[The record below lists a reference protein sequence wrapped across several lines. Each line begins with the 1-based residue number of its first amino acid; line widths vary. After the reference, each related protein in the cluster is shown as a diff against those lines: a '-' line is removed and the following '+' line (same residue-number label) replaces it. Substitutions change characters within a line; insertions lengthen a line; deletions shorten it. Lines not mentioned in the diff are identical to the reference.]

1 MKIEK
6 SDRRLLM
13 WTGLLLLPIVIA
25 LAFLSQE
32 EEESVVPSSYS
43 AQSQGAK
50 AAYLLLQDLG
60 YKVDRWE
67 QSPTELPA
75 DPAHTVLVLAS
86 PFRPPLPPEKNA
98 LQKYL
103 SLGGKILETGSFPSI
118 YLPHAETEHERLVA
132 PNWKEYQPQLLSSLT
147 RGGAIQMSPTGYWKD
162 STTAYLAH
170 YADDQ
175 RPIVVSYKVGKGEVI
190 WWAASTPLTNAA
202 ISKSGNL
209 ALLLNSLGQP
219 GEVHVYWDEYF
230 HGYKESFSGYLNQK
244 PVLYALLQCL
254 LIFLVFIF
262 TFSRRN
268 GPIHALPRPVR
279 LSPLE
284 FVYTLGKLYRRAKAT
299 HAALAM
305 PYARFRIL
313 ATRQLG
319 ISQDVSAPD
328 LARAVKGRMR
338 YPDDDLNGLLGQI
351 ESALRNPELSEA
363 WALELAQRLTR
374 YTQDLKSVPLK
385 KDTQETTSHADR
397 VAGAFART
405 N

>member
-13 WTGLLLLPIVIA
+13 WTALLLLPIVIA

-32 EEESVVPSSYS
+32 EEENFVPSTYS
-43 AQSQGAK
+43 AQSRGAK
-50 AAYLLLQDLG
+50 AAYLLLQDIG
-60 YKVDRWE
+60 YTVERWE
-67 QSPTELPA
+67 QSPTELPP
-75 DPAHTVLVLAS
+75 DPAHSALVLAS
-86 PFRPPLPPEKNA
+86 PFRPPLPQEKNA

-103 SLGGKILETGSFPSI
+103 SLGGKILVTGPFPSV
-118 YLPHAETEHERLVA
+118 YLPQAETDREPLPA

-147 RGGAIQMSPTGYWKD
+147 RGGAIQMSPGAYWKNP
-162 STTAYLAH
+162 TTAFLVH
-170 YADDQ
+170 YADDA

-202 ISKSGNL
+202 IAKSGNL

-230 HGYKESFSGYLNQK
+230 HGYKQSFGGYLNQ
-244 PVLYALLQCL
+244 PPIFYGLLQCL
-254 LIFLVFIF
+254 LVFVALIF

-268 GPIHALPRPVR
+268 GPIHALPRPAR

-284 FVYTLGKLYRRAKAT
+284 FVYTLGKLYRRANAM
-299 HAALAM
+299 HAALEV
-305 PYARFRIL
+305 PYTRFRIL

-319 ISQDVSAPD
+319 ISQSISAPD
-328 LARAVKGRMR
+328 LARAVKNRMR
-338 YPDDDLNGLLGQI
+338 YKDDDLSDLLQQI
-351 ESALRNPELSEA
+351 EAALRNPALSEA
-363 WALELAQRLTR
+363 WALELAQRLSR
-374 YTQDLKSVPLK
+374 YTQRLKLVPLN
-385 KDTQETTSHADR
+385 KDEQETTSHADR

>member
-13 WTGLLLLPIVIA
+13 WSALVLLPLIVA
-25 LAFLSQE
+25 LAFLSQDE
-32 EEESVVPSSYS
+32 EETVVPSTYS
-43 AQSQGAK
+43 AQSRGAK

-60 YKVDRWE
+60 YNAERWE

-75 DPAHTVLVLAS
+75 EPAHTVLVLAS
-86 PFRPPLPPEKNA
+86 PFKPPSHEEKNA

-103 SLGGKILETGSFPSI
+103 SLGGRILETGSSPSV
-118 YLPHAETEHERLVA
+118 YLPQAETEREFLPA
-132 PNWKEYQPQLLSSLT
+132 PEGKEYQPQLLSSLT
-147 RGGAIQMSPTGYWKD
+147 RGGAVQMSPTAYWKD
-162 STTAYLAH
+162 TSTAFLVH
-170 YADDQ
+170 YADGD
-175 RPIVVSYKVGKGEVI
+175 RPIVVSYKIGKGEVI

-202 ISKSGNL
+202 IVKSGNL

-230 HGYKESFSGYLNQK
+230 HGEQQSFSGYLHQ
-244 PVLYALLQCL
+244 PPILFGLLQCL
-254 LIFLVFIF
+254 LVFLALIF

-268 GPIHALPRPVR
+268 GPIHGLPQPAR

-284 FVYTLGKLYRRAKAT
+284 FVHTLGKLYHRAKAM
-299 HAALAM
+299 HAALEV
-305 PYARFRIL
+305 PYARFRML

-319 ISQDVSAPD
+319 INPDISAAD
-328 LARAVKGRMR
+328 LARAVKNRMR
-338 YPDDDLNGLLGQI
+338 YKDDDLRDLLEQI
-351 ESALRNPELSEA
+351 EAALRNPELTESQ
-363 WALELAQRLTR
+363 ALELAQRLNR
-374 YTQDLKSVPLK
+374 YTQNLKLIPLK
-385 KDTQETTSHADR
+385 KDRQETISNADS